1 MPKSEKKKSQK
12 YVQLEDSKEQNR
24 KTMIFCHFYQGEGG
38 YDIWGGTFN
47 PKT

>member
-38 YDIWGGTFN
+38 LRHLGWYL
-47 PKT
+47 